1 MGFGFDWNI
10 FVRPYAGRPLGMT
23 FFFMVILMFR
33 ATRPSRAFDF

>member
-10 FVRPYAGRPLGMT
+10 FVRPRAGRPPIMT

-33 ATRPSRAFDF
+33 ATRRSQAFDF